1 MVGNE
6 HRLSMAP
13 QNAFKQRVAVMESP
27 VVEAEGRLIYAN
39 DVPVVYAVRVKHRMG
54 KGMKFRIE
62 ALPKIG
68 FKLF

>member
-1 MVGNE
+1 
-6 HRLSMAP
+6 
-13 QNAFKQRVAVMESP
+13 MESP
-27 VVEAEGRLIYAN
+27 VVKAERGLIYAN

-62 ALPKIG
+62 VALKTG

>member
-1 MVGNE
+1 
-6 HRLSMAP
+6 
-13 QNAFKQRVAVMESP
+13 MESP

-54 KGMKFRIE
+54 KGMNFRIE
-62 ALPKIG
+62 AAPKTG

>member
-1 MVGNE
+1 
-6 HRLSMAP
+6 
-13 QNAFKQRVAVMESP
+13 MESP
-27 VVEAEGRLIYAN
+27 VVKAERRLIYAN

-62 ALPKIG
+62 AALKTG